1 MILDLTYVVIG
12 LVLLVFSADKFID
25 YAALIAKLLGMSPLL
40 VGVVIVGF
48 GTSAPEMLVSGI
60 AAYDGSPGIA
70 LGNAYGSNIVNIGLV
85 LGITVI
91 FYPLSV
97 SSRIVKREIP
107 MLLLMLIV
115 SIIIFSDYNVS
126 RIEGGVMVIL
136 AIAITLASALYA
148 NPKDALEVEF
158 TEELESKPKTTLK
171 VALPLLLVSLTV
183 LLLSSKLLVMGAVNI
198 SKALGVSD
206 LAIGL
211 TVIAIGTSL
220 PELAATILAAR
231 KNEPDIA
238 LGNITGSCL
247 FNLLAVVGIAGTINP
262 IQVDKIFLF
271 RDFPF
276 TVFLTLLL
284 LILTF
289 NIKKP
294 SSISRRDGVILV
306 IAYSIYMGV
315 LVYTSMDSGA
325 I

>member
-91 FYPLSV
+91 LYPLSV

-158 TEELESKPKTTLK
+158 TEELESKPKTPLK

-198 SKALGVSD
+198 SKTLGVSD

-276 TVFLTLLL
+276 TAFLTLLL

-306 IAYSIYMGV
+306 IAYSIYTGV

-325 I
+325 M